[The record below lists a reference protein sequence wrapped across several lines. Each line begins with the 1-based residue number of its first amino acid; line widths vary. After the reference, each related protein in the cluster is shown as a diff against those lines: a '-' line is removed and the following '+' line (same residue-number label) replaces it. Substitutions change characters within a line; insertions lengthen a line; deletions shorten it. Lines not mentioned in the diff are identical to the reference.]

1 MAIKAMAAKLARL
14 IYRMLRY
21 GLQSVDKGAEYY
33 QSRHRER
40 EINFLKRRA
49 ANLGCQVTPAVAG

>member
-1 MAIKAMAAKLARL
+1 MAAKLARL